1 MSDVPAI
8 SVLMPVRNGARYVA
22 AAIDSVLSQTFSD
35 FELLLIDDGSTD
47 GSSEILANYAERD
60 TRITLLK
67 GPSNGLSKALNLAL
81 VIAKAP
87 LLARMDC
94 DDLCRPERFAKQ
106 KQYMDA
112 NPDCVLLGCKCT
124 LIDPEDRPI
133 CDKEDI
139 AESHDEI
146 DRLLLNL
153 GWPLVHPALMLRT
166 EPVRKIGGWNERY
179 HTVEDH
185 DLFLKLGEIGRMH
198 NLQETLFLYRQ
209 HFKSTVY
216 TTMSKQRKNIVEIVT
231 AAYQRRGLP
240 VPAHIVDEP
249 PTYLTTAQHQRNW
262 VWLALRDGHSN
273 TARHH
278 AWQALKATPLS
289 KESWSALFC
298 SLRGY

>member
-1 MSDVPAI
+1 MSDLPAI
-8 SVLMPVRNGARYVA
+8 SVLMPARNGSKYLAS
-22 AAIDSVLSQTFSD
+22 AIDSVLAQTFTD
-35 FELLLIDDGSTD
+35 FELLLVDDGSTD
-47 GSSEILANYAERD
+47 QTPAIAADYAKRDSRITVLQGSS
-60 TRITLLK
+60 
-67 GPSNGLSKALNLAL
+67 GGLSMALNLAL
-81 VIAKAP
+81 GIAKAP

-94 DDLCRPERFAKQ
+94 DDLCLPGRFAIQ

-112 NPDCVLLGCKCT
+112 HPDCVLLGCKCT

-133 CDKEDI
+133 CDKADI
-139 AESHDEI
+139 VESHEAI
-146 DRLLLNL
+146 DKSLLEL

-166 EPVRKIGGWNERY
+166 DHVRQIGGWNEKY

-185 DLFLKLGEIGRMH
+185 DLFLKLGEVGRMH

-231 AAYQRRGLP
+231 AAYERRGLP
-240 VPAHIVDEP
+240 VPAHVADKP
-249 PTYLTTAQHQRNW
+249 PTYLTSTQHRRKW
-262 VWLALRDGHSN
+262 VWWALRDGHPD

-278 AWQALKATPLS
+278 AWHVLKATPLS
-289 KESWSALFC
+289 KESWSAMFC